1 MGRKVLEKLKTIWRT
16 DKPAQKS
23 NREKFNRKEDHN
35 AEKIVFERLKAIHR
49 PAEDIFEVIA
59 KVPKNKEVE
68 IETQPKFNSYGT
80 EKFSHQADKSEYE
93 ITHFLFGAYG
103 VERATFTVRCDGVE
117 RTVNV
122 EKREEERLDA
132 N

>member
-1 MGRKVLEKLKTIWRT
+1 MGRKVLEKLKSIWKT

-23 NREKFNRKEDHN
+23 NGIKVNRKEDHN

-93 ITHFLFGAYG
+93 ITHFLFGASG
-103 VERATFTVRCDGVE
+103 VERATFTVRCDGLE
-117 RTVNV
+117 KTVDV
-122 EKREEERLDA
+122 EKERRNGIDA